1 MKDII
6 SSKKMKGLPKN
17 LRRQTIRSLQSV
29 GLTQIEMFA
38 TISERELLKLNFVGP
53 KSIQI
58 IGELLKIR
66 GLKFANTNESIR
78 IKDLVKQFPSSTK

>member
-1 MKDII
+1 
-6 SSKKMKGLPKN
+6 MKGLPKN